1 MLPKKKFH
9 LEGGY
14 IVRSIMSFQA
24 RRELLSKVFPR
35 YREANRKQKTIIL
48 DEFIASTG
56 YKRKY
61 AIRLLSSLS
70 PPKITMI
77 KRPRTPFY
85 GKEVQEALVVAW
97 SAANYIASK
106 RLAPFLKELVPALE
120 YHGHLE
126 LTDQVRNQL
135 MSISPATIDRLLKPW
150 RSRNQLKGKSL
161 TRSGKLLKKQI
172 PVRTFADWEGTK
184 PGFFEVDVVVHCGG
198 SMAGSFLSTLVL
210 TDIATGWIE
219 CLPLLHRSKHT
230 VINSLE
236 RASKLIPFKIHG
248 IDTDNGSEFINS
260 EMIRFCERQNITF
273 TRGRAYKKNDQC
285 YVEQKNG
292 AVVRQLVG
300 YDRFEGQRAYKQLT
314 ELYRAI
320 RLYVNFFQPSMKLK
334 KKERE
339 SSKVSRTYHTAQT
352 PYQRL
357 LASGAGSTRK
367 VKKLKTIYRALD
379 PIGLFKQLEALQD
392 ALWQHSVLIKQV
404 HPSDCTFQNDMYELS
419 FEVNKCGLTGL
430 NSNENIDNSAI
441 INGLSRRN
449 KRKYR
454 RTKKEKLPRWW
465 RTRKDPFE
473 TEWEEI
479 CKWLEKNPERT
490 AKSLLIELQ
499 ELYPGQYRDNQLR
512 TLQRRVQKWRANAI
526 IIFDDNWLNEDLLT
540 KDTFPKH
547 LKALTMETS
556 NSLKNDSNIII

>member
-1 MLPKKKFH
+1 M
-9 LEGGY
+9 
-14 IVRSIMSFQA
+14 RQTMSFQA
-24 RRELLSKVFPR
+24 KRELLSKVFPR

-61 AIRLLSSLS
+61 AIRLFSLLA
-70 PPKITMI
+70 PPNTIII
-77 KRPRTPFY
+77 KRPRAPYY
-85 GKEVQEALVVAW
+85 GKDVQEALVVAW

-106 RLAPFLKELVPALE
+106 RLAPFLGELVPVLE
-120 YHGHLE
+120 HHGHLK
-126 LTDQVRNQL
+126 LTYEVRNQL
-135 MSISPATIDRLLKPW
+135 ISISPSTIDRLLKPW
-150 RSRNQLKGKSL
+150 RSRNQLRGKSL
-161 TRSGKLLKKQI
+161 TRSGQLLKKQI
-172 PVRTFADWEGTK
+172 PVRTFADWEETT
-184 PGFFEVDVVVHCGG
+184 PDFFEADVVAHCGG
-198 SMAGSFLSTLVL
+198 SMEGSFLSTLVL

-230 VINSLE
+230 VINCLE
-236 RASKLIPFKIHG
+236 HASKLIPFKIPG

-260 EMIRFCERQNITF
+260 EMIRYCERKNITF

-339 SSKVSRTYHTAQT
+339 SSKVHRTYHTAQT
-352 PYQRL
+352 PFQRF
-357 LASGAGSTRK
+357 LASGVGSTQEL
-367 VKKLKTIYRALD
+367 KKLNSIYRILD
-379 PIGLFKQLEALQD
+379 PIRLLKQLEALQD

-404 HPSDCTFQNDMYELS
+404 RPSENAFQKDTYDLS
-419 FEVNKCGLTGL
+419 FEENMDSLFGVNSKKRI
-430 NSNENIDNSAI
+430 NNILI
-441 INGLSRRN
+441 INDLKRN

-454 RTKKEKLPRWW
+454 RTKKEKKQRWW

-473 TEWEEI
+473 NVWEEI
-479 CKWLEKNPERT
+479 CKWLENNPERT
-490 AKSLLIELQ
+490 AKSLLMELQ
-499 ELYPGQYRDNQLR
+499 KCYPGQYCDNQLR

-526 IIFDDNWLNEDLLT
+526 ITFDDNWINEDLLAR
-540 KDTFPKH
+540 KALPKN
-547 LKALTMETS
+547 LKAVTMEIS
-556 NSLKNDSNIII
+556 NPLF

>member
-1 MLPKKKFH
+1 
-9 LEGGY
+9 
-14 IVRSIMSFQA
+14 MSFQA
-24 RRELLSKVFPR
+24 KRELLSKVYPR

-61 AIRLLSSLS
+61 AIRLLSQPT
-70 PPKITMI
+70 PPNTTII
-77 KRPRTPFY
+77 KRPRAPYY
-85 GKEVQEALVVAW
+85 GKEVQEALIVAW

-106 RLAPFLKELVPALE
+106 RLAPFLAELVPALE
-120 YHGHLE
+120 HHGHIK
-126 LTDQVRNQL
+126 LTDEIRSQL
-135 MSISPATIDRLLKPW
+135 ISISPATIDRLLKPL
-150 RSRNQLKGKSL
+150 RTRYQLRGKSSN
-161 TRSGKLLKKQI
+161 RSSKLLRKQI
-172 PVRTFADWEGTK
+172 PVRTFADWEEK
-184 PGFFEVDVVVHCGG
+184 IPGYFEADLVAHCGG
-198 SMAGSFLSTLVL
+198 SMAGSFLYTLVL

-230 VINSLE
+230 VINSLKLV
-236 RASKLIPFKIHG
+236 SKLIPFKILG

-260 EMIRFCERQNITF
+260 EMIRYCESENITF

-339 SSKVSRTYHTAQT
+339 SSKVNRTYHPAQT

-357 LASGAGSTRK
+357 LASGVGSTHK
-367 VKKLKTIYRALD
+367 VKKLKSIYRALD
-379 PIGLFKQLEALQD
+379 PIRLLKQLESLQD
-392 ALWQHSVLIKQV
+392 ALWQHSVFIKQD

-419 FEVNKCGLTGL
+419 FEVNKCGFTGL
-430 NSNENIDNSAI
+430 NSNENIHNSAI

-449 KRKYR
+449 KRRYR
-454 RTKKEKLPRWW
+454 RIKKERLPRLW

-473 TEWEEI
+473 NVWGEI

-490 AKSLLIELQ
+490 AKSLLTELQ
-499 ELYPGQYRDNQLR
+499 KLYPGQYSDNQLR

-526 IIFDDNWLNEDLLT
+526 IIFDDNWINEDLLNQ
-540 KDTFPKH
+540 DTFPKH
-547 LKALTMETS
+547 LKAVTMEI
-556 NSLKNDSNIII
+556 NNPLKNDSNIII